1 MEVPVLTREKKKIE
15 IRKII
20 YRKLRQPQKKNTA
33 KMVTLAAFMMAL
45 ALFVPGICTGI
56 EIPDKPVPEFPTVLD
71 PDTGEDA
78 QVLEVEEEDSRPSKL
93 QSEPSGISGQST
105 STYHI

>member
-33 KMVTLAAFMMAL
+33 KMVTLAVFMMAL

-56 EIPDKPVPEFPTVLD
+56 EMPVNPEFPTVLD

-78 QVLEVEEEDSRPSKL
+78 QVLEVEEEDSRPSKF
-93 QSEPSGISGQST
+93 QPEPSGISGQST